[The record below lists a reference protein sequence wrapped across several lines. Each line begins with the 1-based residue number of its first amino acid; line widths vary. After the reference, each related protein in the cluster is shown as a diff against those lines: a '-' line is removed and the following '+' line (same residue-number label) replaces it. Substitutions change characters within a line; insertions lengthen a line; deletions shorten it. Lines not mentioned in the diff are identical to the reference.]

1 MLDKNQTKSGSITNK
16 IRSLPC
22 KLLLLIPWAF
32 LGAGA
37 GVLIYQVHLW
47 QKTKSWLP
55 IRASVLIKRILPP
68 EFFQQLSTAD
78 PLGLKQS
85 ASAALN
91 ASLAAFL
98 FTCGVL
104 LLMLAVLVLTS
115 IDNRAAREKIN
126 EQKKHHIPIEYA
138 T

>member
-1 MLDKNQTKSGSITNK
+1 MLTKKTTKSASIAGK
-16 IRSLPC
+16 IRSLLC

-47 QKTKSWLP
+47 QKTKAWLP

-68 EFFQQLSTAD
+68 EFFQQLSAD
-78 PLGLKQS
+78 DRLGLKQS
-85 ASAALN
+85 ISTALN
-91 ASLAAFL
+91 SSLAAFL

-115 IDNRAAREKIN
+115 IDNRAAGKKIN